1 MVAVM
6 LMGVAAIVLL
16 CVAAYT
22 LATYALPFMLGLAAA
37 RFAYHT
43 GSGLIG
49 AGFVGLLAR
58 AVAFGLLVF
67 LFETLRPPILRLAV
81 ALIFAIPAAI
91 AGYALIHGITRDAVP
106 SEIWRQIFCII
117 GGLVVGV
124 SALMRL
130 AAPATERT
138 AQAAR

>member
-16 CVAAYT
+16 CIAAYT

-49 AGFVGLLAR
+49 AGIVGLVAG

-81 ALIFAIPAAI
+81 ALIFAVPAAI

-106 SEIWRQIFCII
+106 SEIWQQIFCII
-117 GGLVVGV
+117 GGLVVGI
-124 SALMRL
+124 SALTRL
-130 AAPATERT
+130 AAPATGRSP
-138 AQAAR
+138 QVAR

>member
-16 CVAAYT
+16 CIAAYT
-22 LATYALPFMLGLAAA
+22 LATYTLPFMLGLTAA

-49 AGFVGLLAR
+49 AGFVGLLAG
-58 AVAFGLLVF
+58 AVAFGVLVF

-81 ALIFAIPAAI
+81 ALVFAVPAVI

-106 SEIWRQIFCII
+106 SEIWRQIFCVI

-124 SALMRL
+124 SALLKL
-130 AAPATERT
+130 AAPGTERA
-138 AQAAR
+138 AQVAR